1 MFQHILVAIDGSKI
15 SDNALKTA
23 IEEARVWKAQI
34 HVVYVVETGLFS
46 SLPMDN
52 TWEIMYSMLE
62 KEGKNALEAAKEMAD
77 QTGVKMETSMRQGH
91 AGNEILKAIAELPID
106 LVVMGSHGK
115 SEVDRIL
122 LGSVSLIH
130 RIELSKNRH
139 GGATIESMKVADFM
153 TTEVVSV
160 EIPGNRDDVLKI
172 LKRTGIS
179 GVPVLKEGKLV
190 GIITRKDL
198 LRKADETQLG
208 LLMTRNPATVTPD
221 TPAEEAARILIE
233 KNVRRLP
240 VIEDEKLVGL
250 LSVADLVHAIAQMRI
265 KDEIKPYYVSQTF
278 ALWEETPLPLVGRIM
293 EISGF
298 EAIPILDAES
308 KLQGIISERDLIRHS
323 SIEDTVEVSDF
334 SNGTDDDEWTW
345 ESIRDMHTISY
356 GISKIQLPDKAVKT
370 AMVSNVISVPLNAE
384 VSECALKMKRGRVDQ
399 LPVVN
404 GDKKL
409 VAMLFDRDLIRA
421 MCRSPEQ

>member
-1 MFQHILVAIDGSKI
+1 
-15 SDNALKTA
+15 
-23 IEEARVWKAQI
+23 
-34 HVVYVVETGLFS
+34 
-46 SLPMDN
+46 
-52 TWEIMYSMLE
+52 
-62 KEGKNALEAAKEMAD
+62 
-77 QTGVKMETSMRQGH
+77 
-91 AGNEILKAIAELPID
+91 
-106 LVVMGSHGK
+106 
-115 SEVDRIL
+115 
-122 LGSVSLIH
+122 
-130 RIELSKNRH
+130 
-139 GGATIESMKVADFM
+139 MKVEDFM

-179 GVPVLKEGKLV
+179 GVPVLKDGRLV

-208 LLMTRNPATVTPD
+208 LLMTPDPATVSPD
-221 TPAEEAARILIE
+221 ATIEEAARAMIDQD
-233 KNVRRLP
+233 VRRLP
-240 VIEDEKLVGL
+240 VVDGESLVGL
-250 LSVADLVHAIAQMRI
+250 ISVADLISAIAQLRI
-265 KDEIKPYYVSQTF
+265 KEEIKDRYTSQTY
-278 ALWEETPLPLVGRIM
+278 ALWEETPLPLVARIM

-298 EAIPILDAES
+298 EAIPILDSES
-308 KLQGIISERDLIRHS
+308 RLLGIVSERDLIRHS

-356 GISKIQLPDKAVKT
+356 GISKIQLPDRPVKR
-370 AMVSNVISVPLNAE
+370 AMISNVISVPMNAE

-409 VAMLFDRDLIRA
+409 VAMLFDRDLIKA
-421 MCRSPEQ
+421 LCTLTA